1 MRNIGVYTIEK
12 GVEHVELGPGRRRGE
27 GKGGRAHR
35 RRVVEREGQA
45 QKKMGDVKEKADE
58 GKEKA
63 EDVKEKA
70 EDEISDRL

>member
-1 MRNIGVYTIEK
+1 MSNWDQVEGGAKEK
-12 GVEHVELGPGRRRGE
+12 V
-27 GKGGRAHR
+27 GGLTGDESL
-35 RRVVEREGQA
+35 EREGQA
-45 QKKMGDVKEKADE
+45 QEKMGDVKEKADE

>member
-1 MRNIGVYTIEK
+1 
-12 GVEHVELGPGRRRGE
+12 
-27 GKGGRAHR
+27 
-35 RRVVEREGQA
+35 
-45 QKKMGDVKEKADE
+45 MGDVKEKADE